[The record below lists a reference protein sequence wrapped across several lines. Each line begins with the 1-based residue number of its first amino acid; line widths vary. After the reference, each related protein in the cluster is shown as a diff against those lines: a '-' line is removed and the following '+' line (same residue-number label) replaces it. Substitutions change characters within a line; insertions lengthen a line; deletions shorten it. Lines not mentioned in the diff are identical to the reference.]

1 MALKFSFQKNKQVMD
16 NQDFSRRTP
25 GPWTRLSRL
34 TVAALLAGLVS
45 FSTLAQEESD
55 APAAPQ
61 PNPQVLLTT
70 SQGDILLE
78 LFADRAPVTVENFVQ
93 YVNDGFYD
101 GTIFH
106 RVIGNFMIQGGGYTA
121 DFKLKE
127 TRDPIVN
134 EASNRIS
141 NRRGTIAMA
150 RRYEPDSANA
160 QFFINVVDNI
170 ALNHTGTNSSQAWG
184 YAVFGQVIDGMDA
197 VEIIR
202 QVPTGAKGPFRSDVP
217 AETVMIE
224 KAQLVDPITGKPLG
238 GSADAEN

>member
-1 MALKFSFQKNKQVMD
+1 MD
-16 NQDFSRRTP
+16 NQDFSR
-25 GPWTRLSRL
+25 WTRRSGISA
-34 TVAALLAGLVS
+34 TAAAVLLACLVS
-45 FSTLAQEESD
+45 FAAGAQD
-55 APAAPQ
+55 DGDAAPAPE

-70 SQGDILLE
+70 SQGNILLE

-93 YVNDGFYD
+93 YVTDGFYD

-127 TRDPIVN
+127 TRESIVN

-184 YAVFGQVIDGMDA
+184 YAVFGQVIDGMDT
-197 VEIIR
+197 VEAIR

-224 KAQLVDPITGKPLG
+224 KAQMVDPITGKPLG
-238 GSADAEN
+238 VPSDAEN